1 MNLDNLSCKFNFIK
15 IGILKRTK
23 RSRQHTI
30 KSKLLLKLISAH
42 ITKQCTNFPTS
53 LLLLI

>member
-15 IGILKRTK
+15 TGILKRTK